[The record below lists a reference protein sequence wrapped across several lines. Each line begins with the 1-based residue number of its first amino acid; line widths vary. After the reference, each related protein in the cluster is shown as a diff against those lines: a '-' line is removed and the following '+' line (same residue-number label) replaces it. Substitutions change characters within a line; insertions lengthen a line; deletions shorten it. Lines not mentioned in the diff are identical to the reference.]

1 MSKTILQINYQFN
14 SPRAV
19 LDEANTQAADSIAA
33 TPGLVWKIWLMNETD
48 REAGGIYLFESRE
61 SAQKFI
67 TSPLVQAFA
76 ADPSLSAFTV
86 KMFDADEEHSKVTRG
101 PLAIPMPA

>member
-1 MSKTILQINYQFN
+1 MPKTILQINYQFN
-14 SPRAV
+14 SSRAD
-19 LDEANTQAADSIAA
+19 LDEGNTQAADSIAA

-61 SAQKFI
+61 AAQKFMS
-67 TSPLVQAFA
+67 SPLVQAFA
-76 ADPSLSAFTV
+76 EDPSLSAFAV

-101 PLAIPMPA
+101 PLAIPTPA